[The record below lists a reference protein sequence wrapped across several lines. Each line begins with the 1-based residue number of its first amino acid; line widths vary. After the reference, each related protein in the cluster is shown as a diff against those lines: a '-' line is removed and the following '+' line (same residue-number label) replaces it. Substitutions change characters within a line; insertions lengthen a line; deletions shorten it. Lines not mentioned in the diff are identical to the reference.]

1 MPWSLQ
7 ATTTKAAWL
16 NQVGD
21 KWENF
26 FYQGASAW
34 ELTEVPAEVKIR
46 LVKFLPL
53 GEVFQE
59 GKWVSFLKLGSEWGM

>member
-1 MPWSLQ
+1 M
-7 ATTTKAAWL
+7 
-16 NQVGD
+16 GD
-21 KWENF
+21 KWENL

>member
-1 MPWSLQ
+1 VPWSLQ

-53 GEVFQE
+53 GEVF
-59 GKWVSFLKLGSEWGM
+59 